1 MCWRVQS
8 EARDSDLPRNDP
20 RRNLGVPVFEREAR
34 VKYLVTLECA
44 VTRVRG
50 EDTGMSLKYS
60 RTRE

>member
-44 VTRVRG
+44 VTRVS
-50 EDTGMSLKYS
+50 DTGM
-60 RTRE
+60 

>member
-1 MCWRVQS
+1 MWHSMCWRVQS

-44 VTRVRG
+44 VTRVS
-50 EDTGMSLKYS
+50 DTVIFEGCD
-60 RTRE
+60 